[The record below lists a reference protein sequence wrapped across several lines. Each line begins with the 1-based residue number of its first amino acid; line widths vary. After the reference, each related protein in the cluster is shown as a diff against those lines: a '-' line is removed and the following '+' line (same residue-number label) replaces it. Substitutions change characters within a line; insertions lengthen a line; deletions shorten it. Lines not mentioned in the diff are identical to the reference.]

1 VFGLVIAFF
10 GTNLDGFACLAAA
23 FAVDP
28 PQHRKTAV
36 FAAVCAFAVLLCVSL
51 GISLAIG
58 HFKLGVPWFGLLPAA
73 IGLYRLGR
81 VMLHGAADQAEEG
94 SLSNFTSIFAIVL
107 ATGTDN
113 VAVYAPLFALRPFA
127 SAWLVAAAFLA
138 CWTAGC
144 LFLAYATPDLPKVH
158 TLKRYLEP
166 ALAVFFMIIG
176 VTIVVRGSALF

>member
-1 VFGLVIAFF
+1 VLGLVVAFL

-36 FAAVCAFAVLLCVSL
+36 LAAACAFALLLCLSL

-58 HFKLGVPWFGLLPAA
+58 HFRLSVAWFGLIPAA
-73 IGLYRLGR
+73 IGVYRLVR
-81 VMLHGAADQAEEG
+81 FIRHGAVAETEEC

-138 CWTAGC
+138 CWSAGC
-144 LFLAYATPDLPKVH
+144 LLLVYATPDLPKVH
-158 TLKRYLEP
+158 ALKRYLEP
-166 ALAVFFMIIG
+166 ALAMFFIVIG
-176 VTIVVRGSALF
+176 LTIVIRGSALF